1 MNHLKLLLL
10 CTGACLGAPA
20 AVHAQTEGS
29 NVQTSGGLQRELD
42 VIIVTARKKSEALS
56 DVPVAIS
63 AFSNQELQERQ
74 VRDLSDVAL
83 LTPGLSFESFTG
95 GGFGTPVIRGATQQN
110 ITVLEQNVS
119 VFLDGVY
126 IPRAYAID
134 IGVFNLDRLEVV
146 KGPQGALYGQNSF
159 MGSINYITRT
169 PGSRL
174 EAQAL
179 GTVASDEFY
188 EAQGY
193 IGGPIVA
200 DLLAFGVEGSFT
212 SFDGTRRNNH
222 PLADAGISGFNTS
235 GNIGGWE
242 RWNVGAKLV
251 FTPTDAWTI
260 DASYRRFDNKNEA
273 SARYNI
279 SATALTRSPAQVST
293 VTPNCGTPFTIFGEP
308 GFGLFCGELPTASRD
323 RLAQDPRQFGTVSET
338 DFYASNVM
346 WEPSDSFSI
355 KYSFGKIKSDAL
367 QIQALFDGNLLT
379 PESTLTFN
387 LTPFGDFSYSQ
398 HELRASYAV
407 SDVLELS
414 LGGFTSRTNDEDAI
428 GRGPPQPTLQTN
440 QLTVDQFPIRLTDAR
455 TEIDTEAVFGSA
467 SLSFLDQ
474 KARLTMEGRA
484 TWQDKRQINNLSGAT
499 RGMKESFFD
508 PRIILDYR
516 LYENT
521 LVYASYATGTKAG
534 GVNIDPAA
542 YLAVGGLIEAERTF
556 DRDKNRTFEVGTKA
570 RLHERLYVELAAF
583 YIDWDNMQISSPS
596 TPPPGAAVNP
606 ERPPA
611 ITLNL
616 GSATIQ
622 GVEWSFVYDATETLR
637 LNLGGSYVDSTFDD
651 GVFGFR
657 TAALCD
663 GTVCDDFISGNQLPR
678 APSTKV
684 FGGFQYET
692 PAPLP
697 IARDAAFYLRGD
709 VSYQSKQYADETNTA
724 FIPSRTIVNLS
735 TGFNTERFDV
745 RFWVRNLTNADF
757 VTSALFIPSD
767 AFGAAYTPVLG
778 QLRTFG
784 ITATTNF

>member
-1 MNHLKLLLL
+1 MKLLLL
-10 CTGACLGAPA
+10 CTGASLGVPA
-20 AVHAQTEGS
+20 VGYAQTDGANAE
-29 NVQTSGGLQRELD
+29 TSDGQQRGLD

-179 GTVASDEFY
+179 ATVASDEFY

-193 IGGPIVA
+193 IGGPIVS
-200 DLLAFGVEGSFT
+200 DLLAIGVEGSFT

-235 GNIGGWE
+235 GNLGGWE

-251 FTPTDAWTI
+251 FTPTDTLTI
-260 DASYRRFDNKNEA
+260 DASYRHFDNKNEA

-279 SATALTRSPAQVST
+279 TPTAFTRSPPQVST
-293 VTPNCGTPFTIFGEP
+293 VTPNCGTPFNIFGEP
-308 GFGLFCGELPTASRD
+308 GFGLFCGELPTADRD

-338 DFYASNVM
+338 DFYASNIL
-346 WEPSDSFSI
+346 WEPVDDFSI
-355 KYSFGKIKSDAL
+355 KYSFGRIKAEAL
-367 QIQALFDGNLLT
+367 QIQALFDFNLLT
-379 PESTLTFN
+379 PGSTLTFN
-387 LTPFGDFSYSQ
+387 LTPFGDFSYTQ
-398 HELRASYAV
+398 HELRASYAI
-407 SDVLELS
+407 SDALELS

-428 GRGPPQPTLQTN
+428 GRGPAQPTLETN

-467 SLSFLDQ
+467 SLSFLEE
-474 KARLTMEGRA
+474 KARLTMEGRL
-484 TWQDKRQINNLSGAT
+484 TWQEKRQINNLSGAT
-499 RGMKESFFD
+499 REVSERFFD

-516 LYENT
+516 LYDDV
-521 LVYASYATGTKAG
+521 LVYASLATGTKAG

-570 RLHERLYVELAAF
+570 RLHERVYMELAAF

-596 TPPPGAAVNP
+596 TPPPGAAVDP

-622 GVEWSFVYDATETLR
+622 GIEWAFVYDVNDTLR

-663 GTVCDDFISGNQLPR
+663 GNVCDDFIGGNQLPR
-678 APSTKV
+678 APSTNM
-684 FGGFQYET
+684 FGGFQYEV

-697 IARDAAFYLRGD
+697 FASDAAFYLRGD
-709 VSYQSKQYADETNTA
+709 ISYQSKQYADETNTA

-735 TGFNTERFDV
+735 TGFSTDRFDL
-745 RFWVRNLTNADF
+745 RLWVRNLTNADY
-757 VTSALFIPSD
+757 VTSSLFIPSD
-767 AFGAAYTPVLG
+767 TFGASYTPVLG